1 MTPCMAVRSAVTTLA
16 LAVAR
21 SKGVTAQ
28 VVALGDLGPIAL
40 LEDDLLL
47 GQEVVRVGPVELPD
61 LVQDRQLG
69 LGVEAE
75 VADQFSDVGPVLL
88 LNVGPIVLVARAGP
102 GEGDLVVVA
111 VGQQVIS
118 ISVHL
123 PQDTSKALLF

>member
-1 MTPCMAVRSAVTTLA
+1 VTTLA

>member
-1 MTPCMAVRSAVTTLA
+1 MTTLA